1 MKRIFL
7 FNIFFLRLSEDK
19 RVDTETESLELVLS
33 ETTCSEVRY
42 KNTPGIILSTGNLS
56 QSIEKTPT
64 NKFPSAP
71 QSSMYSFKN
80 RWEFV

>member
-1 MKRIFL
+1 MKKKYFCSK
-7 FNIFFLRLSEDK
+7 FVLRLSEDK

-33 ETTCSEVRY
+33 ETTCSEVLY

-56 QSIEKTPT
+56 QSMEKTPT

-71 QSSMYSFKN
+71 QLSMYS
-80 RWEFV
+80 

>member
-1 MKRIFL
+1 MKKKYFCSK
-7 FNIFFLRLSEDK
+7 FVLRLSEDK

-56 QSIEKTPT
+56 QSTEKTPT

-71 QSSMYSFKN
+71 QSSMYS
-80 RWEFV
+80 